1 MPKILVLYYSRSGNT
16 EKMANAAAN
25 GAGSVART
33 DVELNYYVSEEQLSE
48 YEAILVGTPTYHRN
62 MPSIIKNYFEEA
74 AMKNVSLRGKSLL
87 LSDLMDGAGN
97 VQS

>member
-1 MPKILVLYYSRSGNT
+1 
-16 EKMANAAAN
+16 MANAAAN

-33 DVELNYYVSEEQLSE
+33 DVELSYYVSEEQLSD
-48 YEAILVGTPTYHRN
+48 YEAILVGTPTYHSN
-62 MPSIIKNYFEEA
+62 MPRIIKNYFEEA